1 MKKAMSFPS
10 IPGKKACIIINQL
23 PYPKKRHRTDHN
35 TKRKVLHIPENN
47 DFEMDMTE
55 LWSPNKDKRGGFYLS
70 FRGLEAFIK
79 YK

>member
-1 MKKAMSFPS
+1 MSFPS

-47 DFEMDMTE
+47 DFEEIKQNSDGQME
-55 LWSPNKDKRGGFYLS
+55 IKEERILF
-70 FRGLEAFIK
+70 FR
-79 YK
+79 